1 MFSSVGQIVG
11 LIEIEPASST
21 IDLLELAAD
30 CDPGDSDASL
40 ADLLAQLVG
49 RPAGDPCPA
58 GQTAAAQIPGS
69 RIQAAQRSKSD
80 RLNPTPGRTVP
91 AIVLDA
97 DLDRLAADLAEE
109 ACRLRLRLAAAGA
122 PALRR

>member
-21 IDLLELAAD
+21 IDVHELAAD

-49 RPAGDPCPA
+49 RTAADPCPA
-58 GQTAAAQIPGS
+58 GQIPES

-80 RLNPTPGRTVP
+80 RLNPTPGRVVP
-91 AIVLDA
+91 AIILDA
-97 DLDRLAADLAEE
+97 DLNRLAADLAEE
-109 ACRLRLRLAAAGA
+109 ACRLRLRLAAAEA